1 MAKKVAIVSVA
12 QSSGTESKDSLY
24 DLTFKVAKE
33 ALDKAGLSRDQV
45 GSVITAASDVFHSG
59 ISCANAH
66 HWDPAGAF
74 LKNGSRQD
82 GDSLFA
88 LIYGAM
94 RIMSGHYDTVLT
106 ISLCKG
112 SENPD
117 NDTCT
122 LMFSD
127 PFYFRPLGL
136 NETLAAAFQMK
147 LYMKKY
153 KISKEQCAK
162 VAVKNLK
169 NAIFN
174 PHAHRKGIFS
184 VDDVLNSEIVADPL
198 TKLQCA
204 PKSDGMVAAVLA
216 SEKTAKKITDRPVW
230 IRGFGTSIDAYM
242 IGDRD
247 LLDGELKNAA
257 KRAYK
262 MAGIKNPKN
271 EIDLAEISEPYAFQ
285 ELLWCE
291 QLGFCEPG
299 EGGKLIDKGI
309 TEKNGKLPVNPSG
322 GVLANNPYVSR
333 GLQRACEAFLQIR
346 GEAGERQVHREIK
359 TALVHGT
366 HGFAGQCH
374 SVVILGR

>member
-12 QSSGTESKDSLY
+12 QSGGSESKDSFY
-24 DLTFKVAKE
+24 DLAFRIVKE

-45 GSVITAASDVFHSG
+45 GSVVTAASDIFHSG

-94 RIMSGHYDTVLT
+94 RIMTGHYDTVLT
-106 ISLCKG
+106 VGLCKG

-136 NETLAAAFQMK
+136 NETLAAALQMK
-147 LYMKKY
+147 LYMRKY
-153 KISKEQCAK
+153 KITKEQCAK

-169 NAIFN
+169 NALFN
-174 PHAHRKGIFS
+174 PYAHRKGLYTVEDI
-184 VDDVLNSEIVADPL
+184 LNSDMVAEPL

-204 PKSDGMVAAVLA
+204 PKSDGMVAVLLA
-216 SEKTAKKITDRPVW
+216 SEKMAKKLTDRPVW
-230 IRGFGTSIDAYM
+230 IRGFGISLDAYM

-257 KRAYK
+257 KRAYRI
-262 MAGIKNPKN
+262 AGIKNPKE

-291 QLGFCEPG
+291 QLGFCERG
-299 EGGKLIDKGI
+299 EGGKIIDKGI
-309 TEKNGKLPVNPSG
+309 TEKDGKLPVNPSG

-374 SVVILGR
+374 TVVILGR